1 MGSLEA
7 MALDGDAGGRRLED
21 EDDGGLLRRYR
32 QGSRRAAELLVDRSY
47 GKVYGAL
54 YRLSGG
60 DAELAAD
67 LTQETFRRAWKALPG
82 FQGRARFA
90 TWLYR
95 IAYNTFLNHVR
106 GPRRLVPL
114 DQQHA
119 ERLATTQPTPA
130 ESVSSAQTAGR
141 LRRAV
146 MELDEK
152 LRFVVTARF
161 WAERPT
167 SEIAALE
174 GVSEVSIRKRLRR
187 ALGLLAGSL
196 GEAES

>member
-1 MGSLEA
+1 MGGLDA
-7 MALDGDAGGRRLED
+7 MALEAEGSRLEA
-21 EDDGGLLRRYR
+21 EDDRGLLRRYR
-32 QGSRRAAELLVDRSY
+32 QGDRRAAELLVDRSY
-47 GKVYGAL
+47 GLVYGAL

-60 DAELAAD
+60 DAELSAD
-67 LTQETFRRAWKALPG
+67 LTQETFRRAWKALPD
-82 FQGRARFA
+82 FRARAGFS

-95 IAYNTFLNHVR
+95 IAYNAFLNHVR

-114 DQQHA
+114 D
-119 ERLATTQPTPA
+119 ERQADRLPASSPTPD
-130 ESVSSAQTAGR
+130 ESACSAQTAGH

-146 MELDEK
+146 LELDEK

-161 WAERPT
+161 WGERPT

-187 ALGLLAGSL
+187 ALGLLAGRL